1 MKSLYSYYSVV
12 YLEIRRTLQSDDF
25 ELFFFGVIIFG
36 FLVYG
41 LYKLISNKYH
51 FNQDG
56 RQARR
61 RTASSPTRRVTPPE
75 SQARPIEL
83 DTASSP
89 IGDVCMN
96 CGAVFEE
103 EIEPNCPTCGIHRER
118 CPICQRFIAG
128 GQDLLAC
135 PFCKTL
141 GHANEMETWVRKK
154 VKCPHCGHR
163 LGPTL
168 LMKPTREPQL

>member
-1 MKSLYSYYSVV
+1 VSPS
-12 YLEIRRTLQSDDF
+12 ELQDR
-25 ELFFFGVIIFG
+25 LNTI
-36 FLVYG
+36 
-41 LYKLISNKYH
+41 
-51 FNQDG
+51 
-56 RQARR
+56 
-61 RTASSPTRRVTPPE
+61 
-75 SQARPIEL
+75 
-83 DTASSP
+83 DTVSSP
-89 IGDVCMN
+89 IGDVCIK

-103 EIEPNCPTCGIHRER
+103 EIEPNCPSCGIQRER

-168 LMKPTREPQL
+168 LLNPALKKQL